1 MSTAYIRSRFTVL
14 GHSGSYTRFCYVD
27 VLWMYGS
34 EFYYTVTQ
42 DGGDNYGQITVSIVN
57 DNFVAKINNPYC
69 QRLVV
74 INDTDNITE
83 LA

>member
-1 MSTAYIRSRFTVL
+1 MGAAYIRNRFTVL
-14 GHSGSYTRFCYVD
+14 GHSGSNIRFCYVD

-34 EFYYTVTQ
+34 EFYYKVTQ
-42 DGGDNYGQITVSIVN
+42 DDGDNYGQITVSIVN

-74 INDTDNITE
+74 INDTDNIGSII
-83 LA
+83 